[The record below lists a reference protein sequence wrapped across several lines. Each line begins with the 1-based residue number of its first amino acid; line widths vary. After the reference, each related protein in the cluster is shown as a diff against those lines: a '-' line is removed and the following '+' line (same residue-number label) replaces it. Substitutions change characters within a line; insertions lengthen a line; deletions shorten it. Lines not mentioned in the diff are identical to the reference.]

1 VRASSPQRLTACCEK
16 GPLMYELSRVRLYSV
31 GPSAARYQDITLDLR
46 EVGEPVAKPTAP
58 ATLFDTSR
66 VLRRPSPASVLFAE
80 NGNGKTVLVKL
91 IFSVMLPGRK
101 QIVGTSNTKA
111 MDNFVLA
118 DDVAHVALE
127 WMHVETGQLV
137 VTGKV
142 SAWRDHRV
150 SNDSNRLSEAWYCFR
165 PTNGFTLDD
174 LPFTQNG
181 RLVGMPGFRDRLT
194 EAAEAHPHLQM
205 AWETQHR
212 DWTSKLD
219 NLGLDPELF
228 AYQRR
233 MNAGEGE
240 AANAFS
246 FKSDE
251 AFVDWLLTSVL
262 DKEGPRSMSEVIDA
276 YATRLAERDGV
287 VAERDFVEGA
297 LERLGPLATAAR
309 DYAAARDIQAEA
321 ARDASRLAIALDLRH
336 RAESA
341 QLARLIEDQ
350 EAIDAQVE
358 VADREQRRLNRIV
371 LELRRIVA
379 GLRLA
384 EAQAHEERLV
394 EEHSEAQVVLEAWQA
409 TGVLLRFRD
418 LHEQANAVRAVIR
431 EQEKE
436 AEGPLAARD
445 AAARRLVH
453 GLIRAADAAEKAAG
467 EAQAEADALVAQ
479 IAEAAED
486 ETDHHRQVEQFRA
499 AARSAQEKINALTA
513 RIEAAVTDGI
523 LTVGADLPV
532 AAARAEEAALAAE
545 EAVAAA
551 DEEVTRLRREVRAA
565 EALLRTKTGEAGE
578 ARRAATAAA
587 QAHEAAQ
594 TATAALATEPRLTG
608 LLGADEILLD
618 TDAAALDERLAT
630 ALTEAEAE
638 RDELRDADREDQRV
652 LDALGTGGLLPPPV
666 EVTTVR
672 DTLRDAGIT
681 CYTGWEYLAQM
692 PEDERETVLRLYPH
706 LVDGVVLNNPGQAS
720 AAEALLSQSRLLPRA
735 VVAVGATT
743 TFEDLAGQSPSGLA
757 FIVPP
762 NPALYDEDLAE
773 TERQRLEAA
782 KNERLARLE
791 EVNRQIRGDQQL
803 RTRLAQ
809 WRDTYPPGTLAALAD
824 AVEATETAAQE
835 AEEAAQQANTALEA
849 LTQEED
855 ALAER
860 LPGLRTEA
868 ATARKSADRLA
879 GLAAEHTHLSEWN
892 EEVRTNR
899 ENATLAAETAEK
911 AKATAETLRRHR
923 EEAIRLR
930 DDHKRTAKAHRH
942 EITETPGGGEVD
954 TTADPPIETI
964 ETLKSIYRAAVAA
977 YDKVEVGADLKAD
990 LNAKE
995 QAEAEAQAA
1004 AENLPARIRSTATE
1018 LLSSPDGG
1026 DVPARA
1032 AATDRARRRVSELE
1046 RAIRD
1051 AGAAVGSLETT
1062 YKQFQPQETTLDPY
1076 GRPTS
1081 IEHGEDL
1088 VARASADWNTA
1099 TTRYGDVKAEADRLR
1114 HTIDVTGREAEAFG
1128 NLVETLR
1135 DSLPEEPA
1143 DPETYAAYAQPLTDA
1158 RARRDIVRNAL
1169 RDADAFLA
1177 QATTDIRSAS
1187 DALNRYATDDR
1198 FTTIDSPVRR
1208 QILSVDLDR
1217 LYEYGPD
1224 WEEALKPRLRS
1235 LRDEL
1240 AQIDRHRNQ
1249 IILNLR
1255 GHVETALRTLKAAE
1269 RLSQLPETLD
1279 DWAGQHFLRIRFKD
1293 PDPATLNEH
1302 LAAVIDNAVDP
1313 GKATG
1318 KRDGMSILLKGV
1330 RAALPHGVK
1339 VEMLKP
1345 DATLRT
1351 ERVRISEV
1359 SDVFSGGQELTAA
1372 IILYC
1377 TMAALRANDRGRV
1390 RHKHAGVLFLDN
1402 PIGRAS
1408 AGYLL
1413 DLQLGVARALGVQL
1427 VYTTGLFDLNALSVF
1442 PLIIRLRNDQDVRS
1456 GKKYLTVDDEIRRQL
1471 NALGEPDGGGKI
1483 TAARLFRRP
1492 SEQPE
1497 PVA

>member
-1 VRASSPQRLTACCEK
+1 
-16 GPLMYELSRVRLYSV
+16 MYELSRVRLYSV
-31 GPSAARYQDITLDLR
+31 GPSGARYQDITLDLR
-46 EVGEPVAKPTAP
+46 DVGDPVAKPTVP
-58 ATLFDTSR
+58 ATLFDTQYR
-66 VLRRPSPASVLFAE
+66 ILRRPSPASVLFAE

-101 QIVGTSNTKA
+101 HIVGTSNTKA

-127 WMHVETGQLV
+127 WMHVDTGELI
-137 VTGKV
+137 VTGKA

-150 SNDSNRLSEAWYCFR
+150 SNDSNRLSEAWYAFR
-165 PTNGFTLDD
+165 PTDGFALDD
-174 LPFTQNG
+174 LPFVENG
-181 RLVGMPGFRDRLT
+181 RMIELPGFRDRLD
-194 EAAEAHPHLQM
+194 EASRIHPHLEM

-212 DWTSKLD
+212 DWTQKLD

-251 AFVDWLLTSVL
+251 VFVDWLLTSVL

-276 YATRLAERDGV
+276 YANRLAERDGV
-287 VAERDFVEGA
+287 IAERDFVEGA
-297 LERLGPLATAAR
+297 LERLEPLATAAR
-309 DYAAARDIQAEA
+309 DFAAAKDIQAEA
-321 ARDASRLAIALDLRH
+321 ARDATRLGIALDLRH
-336 RAESA
+336 RAEGA
-341 QLARLIEDQ
+341 LLARLISEQ
-350 EAIDAQVE
+350 EALGEQVE
-358 VADREQRRLNRIV
+358 RTDREQRRMNRIV

-379 GLRLA
+379 GLRLD
-384 EAQAHEERLV
+384 EAREREGQLV
-394 EEHSEAQVVLEAWQA
+394 EERSEAQVVLDAWQA
-409 TGVLLRFRD
+409 TDVLLRFRD
-418 LHEQANAVRAVIR
+418 LREQANALREAIR

-436 AEGPLAARD
+436 AEGPLVARD

-453 GLIRAADAAEKAAG
+453 GLIHAANVAEKAAG
-467 EAQAEADALVAQ
+467 EAQDKANALAEQ
-479 IAEAAED
+479 ISAAAED

-499 AARSAQEKINALTA
+499 AARAAQEKINALTA
-513 RIEAAVTDGI
+513 RIEDAVTDGI
-523 LTVGADLPV
+523 LTVGAGLPDE
-532 AAARAEEAALAAE
+532 AAGAEQAARAAE
-545 EAVAAA
+545 DLVAVADQEA
-551 DEEVTRLRREVRAA
+551 TRLRFDTRAA
-565 EALLRTKTGEAGE
+565 EALLRTKSGEAGA

-587 QAHEAAQ
+587 ETHEAAE
-594 TATAALATEPRLTG
+594 AITAALATEPRFVG
-608 LLGADEILLD
+608 LLGAAEILLD
-618 TDAAALDERLAT
+618 TDADTLDERLET
-630 ALTEAEAE
+630 ALIEAETK
-638 RDELRDADREDQRV
+638 RDELRDADREDKRV
-652 LDALGTGGLLPPPV
+652 LDALGTGGLLPPPD

-672 DTLRDAGIT
+672 DTLREVGIT

-706 LVDGVVLNNPGQAS
+706 LVDGVVLNSPGQA
-720 AAEALLSQSRLLPRA
+720 AGAEALLAQSRLLPTA

-743 TFEDLAGQSPSGLA
+743 TFEDLTGQPPSGLA

-773 TERQRLEAA
+773 SERELLEAA
-782 KNERLARLE
+782 KAERLSRLE
-791 EVNRQIRGDQQL
+791 EVNHQIRVDQRL

-809 WRDTYPPGTLAALAD
+809 WRETYPPGRLAVLAA
-824 AVEATETAAQE
+824 AVEDTETAAQE
-835 AEEAAQQANTALEA
+835 AEDSAQQAQDNLEA
-849 LTQEED
+849 LTEEED
-855 ALAER
+855 ALAKR
-860 LPGLRTEA
+860 LPVLRTDA
-868 ATARKSADRLA
+868 NTARKISDRLTA
-879 GLAAEHTHLSEWN
+879 LAAEHTRLPAWT

-899 ENATLAAETAEK
+899 EHAALAKETASR
-911 AKATAETLRRHR
+911 ARRSAEMLRGRR
-923 EEAIRLR
+923 EEAIRLH
-930 DDHKRTAKAHRH
+930 DDHKRTAEAHRH
-942 EITETPGGGEVD
+942 EITQTPGGGEVD
-954 TTADPPIETI
+954 TTAEPPRETI

-977 YDKVEVGADLKAD
+977 YDKVQVGADLKAD
-990 LNAKE
+990 LSAKE
-995 QAEAEAQAA
+995 HAEAQGQAA
-1004 AENLPARIRSTATE
+1004 VEKLPGRIRSTAE
-1018 LLSSPDGG
+1018 NLLSSPDGG

-1032 AATDRARRRVSELE
+1032 AATERARRRVTELD

-1051 AGAAVGSLETT
+1051 AGTAVGALETK
-1062 YKQFQPQETTLDPY
+1062 YQQLQPQETTLDPY
-1076 GRPTS
+1076 GRPAA
-1081 IEHGEDL
+1081 IEHGEEL
-1088 VARASADWNTA
+1088 VVRATADWNTA
-1099 TTRYGDVKAEADRLR
+1099 TTRYSEVKAEADTLR
-1114 HTIDVTGREAEAFG
+1114 RTIDTTGREVEAFE
-1128 NLVETLR
+1128 NLVDTLR
-1135 DSLPEEPA
+1135 DSLPEEPP
-1143 DPETYAAYAQPLTDA
+1143 DPEAYAAYAQPLADA
-1158 RARRDIVRNAL
+1158 RARRDTVRSAL

-1177 QATTDIRSAS
+1177 QASIDIRAAS
-1187 DALNRYATDDR
+1187 DALNRYATEDR

-1208 QILSVDLDR
+1208 QILSVGLDR
-1217 LYEYGPD
+1217 LHEYGPD

-1269 RLSQLPETLD
+1269 RLSQLPKTLD

-1302 LAAVIDNAVDP
+1302 LAAVIDHTVAPD
-1313 GKATG
+1313 KATG
-1318 KRDGMSILLKGV
+1318 KRDGMSILIKGV

-1345 DATLRT
+1345 DTTLRT
-1351 ERVRISEV
+1351 ERVRINEV

-1377 TMAALRANDRGRV
+1377 TMAALRANDRGRI
-1390 RHKHAGVLFLDN
+1390 RNKHAGVLFLDN

-1413 DLQLGVARALGVQL
+1413 ELQLGVARELGVQL
-1427 VYTTGLFDLNALSVF
+1427 IYTTGLFDLNALSVF

-1456 GKKYLTVDDEIRRQL
+1456 GKKYLTVDDEIRRQVS
-1471 NALGEPDGGGKI
+1471 ALGEPDGTGRI

-1492 SEQPE
+1492 GDE
-1497 PVA
+1497 PATAAPTAGQVG